1 MSLINIKAYPGL
13 KIPRSMKRL
22 PLILMPSSSRVCEFE
37 MEQLMLLLI
46 MVVKTET
53 AVMEWIRITQLMISL
68 LNITTLAKLGT
79 IMKKRC
85 LVMTRTDMIECRP
98 MVDTV
103 KLHSEYMEM
112 VVEHLLATLIT
123 YYFFQL

>member
-1 MSLINIKAYPGL
+1 
-13 KIPRSMKRL
+13 
-22 PLILMPSSSRVCEFE
+22 
-37 MEQLMLLLI
+37 MLLLI

-123 YYFFQL
+123 YYFFHL